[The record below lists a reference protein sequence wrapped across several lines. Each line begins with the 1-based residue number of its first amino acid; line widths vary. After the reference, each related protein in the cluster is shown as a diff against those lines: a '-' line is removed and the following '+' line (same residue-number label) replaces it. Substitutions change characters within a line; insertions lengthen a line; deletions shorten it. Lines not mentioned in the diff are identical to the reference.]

1 MGTDETVIDLDSSSS
16 EVYGKQEESKY
27 NGYFKVTTQVAL
39 KMWIQRFFL
48 FLIHFK
54 HGMERI

>member
-27 NGYFKVTTQVAL
+27 NGYFKWLNSRFVCKSPLYSLLNAL
-39 KMWIQRFFL
+39 
-48 FLIHFK
+48 
-54 HGMERI
+54 E